1 MKMTFAWS
9 IAVVVAVLALLPGEA
24 APQSRERTA
33 PQSREREPY
42 SSATALAACKTA
54 MESVQKFVD
63 GAIDA
68 MDVEKEFENAFD
80 QARRSKDEH
89 LWRLLRAVVVGI
101 REQSSDGDS
110 EPVGRPIS
118 QTEHEQY
125 VKGVMERTGT
135 TTATCTG
142 RQYGTGWV
150 TVCR

>member
-1 MKMTFAWS
+1 MKMTFAWP

-33 PQSREREPY
+33 PQAREPY

-68 MDVEKEFENAFD
+68 MDVEKEFQNAFD
-80 QARRSKDEH
+80 QARRSRDEH
-89 LWRLLRAVVVGI
+89 LWRLLRAVLAGI

-110 EPVGRPIS
+110 EPAGRPIP
-118 QTEHEQY
+118 QIENEQY
-125 VKGVMERTGT
+125 VKGVMERTGA

>member
-1 MKMTFAWS
+1 MFA
-9 IAVVVAVLALLPGEA
+9 ALALIPAQA

-33 PQSREREPY
+33 PLSREPY

-68 MDVEKEFENAFD
+68 MDVEKEFQNAFD
-80 QARRSKDEH
+80 QARRSRDEH
-89 LWRLLRAVVVGI
+89 LWRLLRAVLTGI

-110 EPVGRPIS
+110 EPAGRPIPHA
-118 QTEHEQY
+118 ENEQY
-125 VKGVMERTGT
+125 VKGVMERTGA
-135 TTATCTG
+135 TTATCTE
-142 RQYGTGWV
+142 RQYGTGWA